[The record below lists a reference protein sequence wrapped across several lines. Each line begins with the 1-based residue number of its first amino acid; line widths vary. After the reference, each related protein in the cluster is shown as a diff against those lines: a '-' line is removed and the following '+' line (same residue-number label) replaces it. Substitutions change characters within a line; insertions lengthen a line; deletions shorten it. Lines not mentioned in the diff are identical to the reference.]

1 MNMKSN
7 RNAGL
12 SRRGFLT
19 GVGAG
24 TLAAATAASAS
35 SPAEKAKTEK
45 RADLSKDALR
55 LGSVSWNFRSI
66 AAGPPWTDAIDTI
79 ADLGFRG
86 VELIVAQPDQL
97 DATLAEPHFSNL
109 LRQLGQ
115 HKMVV
120 SQFVLFQPVTAD
132 LGSPDPEKRKRAL
145 AVFEKGCQVAS
156 KLGAPMINM
165 VAPWPTVFRKDK
177 VDYLPRYYSTET
189 TMPGPKFQ
197 FDVPRNFDWPKAWS
211 DFVSVMKEATGIA
224 KAAGIL
230 FSLENHTHTFVPGPD
245 AFLHLWD
252 EVRDSTLGFAL
263 DIGWIQ
269 LQREYPVV
277 AIYKTRGRLMN
288 VHLRDIDGFAYRFV
302 PPGSGCMDFEGVVRA
317 LRDIGYSGFMS
328 FEQDGVP
335 DMRYAL
341 SRGKQILEE
350 ILAKTA

>member
-1 MNMKSN
+1 MKKD
-7 RNAGL
+7 RNEGL
-12 SRRGFLT
+12 TRRGFLK

-24 TLAAATAASAS
+24 TLAAATAASAAPS
-35 SPAEKAKTEK
+35 GKKAKSQK
-45 RADLSKDALR
+45 SADLSKDALR

-66 AAGPPWTDAIDTI
+66 AAGPPWTEAIDTI

-97 DATLAEPHFSNL
+97 DATLAEPHFSGL

-120 SQFVLFQPVTAD
+120 SQFVLFQTVSGD
-132 LGSPDPEKRKRAL
+132 LGSPDAEKRKAAL
-145 AVFEKGCQVAS
+145 AVFEKGCQVAA

-165 VAPWPTVFRKDK
+165 VAPWPTVFRKK
-177 VDYLPRYYSTET
+177 GQDYLPRYFSTET

-197 FDVPRNFDWPKAWS
+197 YDVPRNLDWQKTWS
-211 DFVSVMKEATGIA
+211 DFVAVMKEATGIA
-224 KAAGIL
+224 KAAGLL
-230 FSLENHTHTFVPGPD
+230 FSLENHTHTLAPGPD
-245 AFLHLWD
+245 AFLRLWD
-252 EVRDSTLGFAL
+252 EVRDPTLGFAL
-263 DIGWIQ
+263 DIGWLQ

-288 VHLRDIDGFAYRFV
+288 VHLRDIDGLAYRFV

-317 LRDIGYSGFMS
+317 LRDIGYTGFMS

-350 ILAKTA
+350 ILAKTS